1 MKKIAI
7 TICALVVTTFANA
20 QVVTPKA
27 SPSAEV
33 EQVVGL
39 TKVEVNYSRP
49 ATKGRSVFGDLVP
62 YGRLWR
68 TGANE
73 NTVVEFTDDVQ
84 IDGKVLEKGKY
95 AIYTVP
101 SPTRWE
107 VVFYKDFNNWGL
119 PKEYSEEKIA
129 LTTVANSEMLDTN
142 EEFFTIEVT
151 PITTDKGDLVMSWEK
166 TRVRIPFEV
175 PTHKKTMESIA
186 LLNEES
192 KASDFYAAGQYLYS
206 INQEN
211 EKALEYVNKSIEM
224 QNDAPFYMLRT
235 KSLIQHRLGDKQG
248 AIETAKL
255 SLEKA
260 EQANNLDYI
269 KMNRDSLL
277 EWMKS

>member
-1 MKKIAI
+1 MSLLASSLL
-7 TICALVVTTFANA
+7 AQA

-27 SPSAEV
+27 SPSAEI
-33 EQVVGL
+33 EQMVGL

-73 NTVVEFTDDVQ
+73 NTVVEFEDNVI
-84 IDGKVLEKGKY
+84 IDGKLLEKGRY
-95 AIYTVP
+95 AIYTIP

-107 VVFYKDFNNWGL
+107 VVFYKETNNWGL
-119 PKEYSEEKIA
+119 PKEYNEEKIE
-129 LTTVANSEMLDTN
+129 LSTVVNSEVSENN

-151 PITTDKGDLVMSWEK
+151 PITANQGMLVLSWEK
-166 TRVRIPFEV
+166 TKVKIPFEV
-175 PTHKKTMESIA
+175 PTHEKTMESIA
-186 LLNEES
+186 LLNDKS

-206 INQEN
+206 INQDN
-211 EKALEYVNKSIEM
+211 EKALEFVNKSIEM
-224 QNDAPFYMLRT
+224 QEDAPFYMLRT
-235 KSLIQHRLGDKQG
+235 KSLILHRLGDVKG

-255 SLEKA
+255 SLEKS
-260 EQANNLDYI
+260 EKANNYDYI

-277 EWMKS
+277 EWTRS